1 MNKHIKRLQTKLQAG
16 KITADE
22 YMEQLAELLE
32 DELVTKEEH
41 DDAKDFEVE
50 DPNDKP
56 IYSQADFDRSIVAK
70 ARQMVKKA
78 LTSKGVD
85 IEKVDKKD
93 LLDHFAE
100 MALQGQ
106 KKGNLSVDEQELAAL
121 QVKAKSADV
130 LQPKIQQL
138 TIENAVLKAAGKYNP
153 VNPKQVVRALDDY
166 SDLLEYDED
175 DVLVGKSVE
184 TALAKLAK
192 AEPNLFQ
199 SAEDDATP
207 PPGDDNPPA
216 GGLKGKT
223 PGGSTPP
230 PGGKKKD
237 DDLKAQA
244 LEMLGIKKDQ

>member
-16 KITADE
+16 KITAEE
-22 YMEQLAELLE
+22 YAEQLAELLE
-32 DELVTKEEH
+32 DELVSQEEH
-41 DDAKDFEVE
+41 DEAKEFEVD

-78 LTSKGVD
+78 LTTKGVD
-85 IEKVDKKD
+85 LEKVDKKE
-93 LLDHFAE
+93 LLDHFADL
-100 MALQGQ
+100 ALQGQ

-121 QVKAKSADV
+121 QVKAKAAET

-166 SDLLEYDED
+166 SDLLEYDDD
-175 DVLVGKSVE
+175 DVIVGKSVE

-192 AEPNLFQ
+192 TEPNLFK
-199 SAEDDATP
+199 AVDETTP
-207 PPGDDNPPA
+207 PTGDDNPPA
-216 GGLKGKT
+216 GGPKGKP

-230 PGGKKKD
+230 PGGKKKNE
-237 DDLKAQA
+237 DLKAQA
-244 LEMLGIKKDQ
+244 LDMLGIKKDQ